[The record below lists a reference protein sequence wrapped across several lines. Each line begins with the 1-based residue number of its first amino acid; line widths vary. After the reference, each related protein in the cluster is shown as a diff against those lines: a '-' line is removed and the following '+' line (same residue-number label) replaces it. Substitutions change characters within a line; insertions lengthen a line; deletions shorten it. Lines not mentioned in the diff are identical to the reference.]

1 MMVVFTDLD
10 GTLLESETYSFQPAV
25 PALGSCRTGIDPV
38 ILVSSKT
45 LGEVEFWRN
54 QVDRQSPF
62 VVENGAAVF
71 ANRGNPALP
80 KDVARLSG
88 DYEMVEFGVPYR
100 SLTRALKGAAR
111 ETGCRVRGFADMKT
125 QEISLVCNLPV
136 GQAALAKGR
145 QYDEPFLLI
154 EGDAAELRKAV
165 EKRGL
170 KLTRGGRFFH
180 ITGQNDKA
188 EAVLLLIDAYRRM
201 GPVRTI
207 GIGDGLNDAGFL
219 NVVDFPIILESPSLD
234 DVRKRVPRARIAP
247 AGPSGGLT
255 SLFLKSS
262 IRSLATFIRVSGVF
276 GGCSP
281 RESGRII
288 PTWRISTKPASSR
301 RCTG

>member
-1 MMVVFTDLD
+1 MLLVFTDLD
-10 GTLLESETYSFQPAV
+10 GTLLDSESYSFQRAV
-25 PALGSCRTGIDPV
+25 PALRELKYQLASV

-54 QVDRQSPF
+54 QVDSQSPF

-88 DYEMVEFGVPYR
+88 DYEMVEFGVAYR

-111 ETGCRVRGFADMKT
+111 ETGCRVRGFADMKA
-125 QEISLVCNLPV
+125 QEISLLCNLSV
-136 GQAALAKGR
+136 GQAALAKRR

-154 EGDAAELRKAV
+154 EGAAAELRKAV

-201 GPVRTI
+201 GPVRTV

-219 NVVDFPIILESPSLD
+219 NIVDFPVLLESPALD
-234 DVRKRVPRARIAP
+234 DVRKRVPRARIAS
-247 AGPSGGLT
+247 AGPGGWN
-255 SLFLKSS
+255 
-262 IRSLATFIRVSGVF
+262 
-276 GGCSP
+276 
-281 RESGRII
+281 ESVLEILD
-288 PTWRISTKPASSR
+288 S
-301 RCTG
+301 